1 MQKHV
6 LVLTTSTFI
15 LACGAIAASA
25 KQREQQ
31 PQMPQQQE
39 QRGGTMGSDMGRGGM
54 GLGRANMRML
64 FVLMDT
70 DGDGTVSLQAFQA
83 ARQRIFKAMNARME
97 GRITLDEVRAFRQGG
112 GRSASRGLRVGT
124 MGSVAG

>member
-70 DGDGTVSLQAFQA
+70 DGDGTVSLQGFQA
-83 ARQRIFKAMNARME
+83 GHERLAQALNAKNGDLTPALE
-97 GRITLDEVRAFRQGG
+97 CRAFRVGAG
-112 GRSASRGLRVGT
+112 TPPARRDAARSGP
-124 MGSVAG
+124 